1 MIYDAFAHLPLYG
14 LEDLGFCKP
23 GEAAAFIAERNTAP
37 GGKLPLNTNG
47 GGLSYMHSGMYGMYA
62 LQESVRQ
69 LRGIAAAQVAGRQD
83 LRRARRRR
91 HVRGQ
96 RHHRVQQRAAVTGRV
111 AGKGESFMS
120 YAAPF
125 AGLKVVDL
133 SQGVAGPYCGMLLA
147 QHGAN
152 VIKVEPTGEGD
163 WARTIGRRYGGH
175 TAYSIPTNLGKRSI
189 ALDLKSDEGKEVLW
203 RLLGGA
209 DVLIEGF
216 RPGVLDRLG
225 FGYDAVSER
234 EPRILYLSVSGFG
247 QAGPLS
253 GRPAMDPVLQ
263 AFTGLMMDNRGED
276 GIPHRVPFVIIDMST
291 ALYAFQ
297 ALSAALYARRDEPRG
312 RRIEVSLLE
321 AASAIQVIRMMM
333 VYLEGETVKRAM
345 PSGVFKTAD
354 GWLQFLVIRDDSW
367 VRFCAAIERPEL
379 ATDTRF
385 IDGDARA
392 LNEAAADG
400 HRATRDRRAADRPL
414 GRAPAR
420 GGHHARAAQQLPRV
434 PAAPAD
440 GGDRPHRLARAR
452 RPARAG
458 PHGQHRRRCTLRE
471 GFAARRH
478 AACSGSTPP
487 MFCASMALRPAI
499 SPR

>member
-1 MIYDAFAHLPLYG
+1 
-14 LEDLGFCKP
+14 
-23 GEAAAFIAERNTAP
+23 
-37 GGKLPLNTNG
+37 
-47 GGLSYMHSGMYGMYA
+47 
-62 LQESVRQ
+62 
-69 LRGIAAAQVAGRQD
+69 
-83 LRRARRRR
+83 
-91 HVRGQ
+91 
-96 RHHRVQQRAAVTGRV
+96 
-111 AGKGESFMS
+111 MS
-120 YAAPF
+120 YTAPF

-163 WARTIGRRYGGH
+163 WARTLGKRYGGH

-203 RLLGGA
+203 RLIADA

-216 RPGVLDRLG
+216 RPGVLERLG
-225 FGYDAVSER
+225 FGYGAVSER

-263 AFTGLMMDNRGED
+263 AFTGLMMDNKGED

-297 ALSAALYARRDEPRG
+297 ALSAALYARRNEPRG

-333 VYLEGETVKRAM
+333 VYLEGESVKRAM

-354 GWLQFLVIRDDSW
+354 GWLQFLVIRQDSW
-367 VRFCAAIERPEL
+367 VRFCTVVIERPEL
-379 ATDTRF
+379 ATDRRF
-385 IDGDARA
+385 IDGDART
-392 LNEAAADG
+392 LNEAE
-400 HRATRDRRAADRPL
+400 L
-414 GRAPAR
+414 
-420 GGHHARAAQQLPRV
+420 
-434 PAAPAD
+434 
-440 GGDRPHRLARAR
+440 
-452 RPARAG
+452 
-458 PHGQHRRRCTLRE
+458 
-471 GFAARRH
+471 
-478 AACSGSTPP
+478 
-487 MFCASMALRPAI
+487 MAIVRPAI
-499 SPR
+499 AAQPTAYWAKRLREADIMHERLNGFRDFLEHPQVEATGLVSWLTPDGAPAPVPMANIAGIAPFADASSRAATPLLGQHTADILREHGLAADDIASLIERKIVTQSGA